1 MAHIH
6 LKAYF
11 ELALHDEDDHDEADG
26 AQHDPQEQLG
36 RGQTTHTVT
45 AMIRM
50 IEREGGE
57 LRETTQSFCLARL
70 HHNSQ

>member
-26 AQHDPQEQLG
+26 AHHDPQEQLG
-36 RGQTTHTVT
+36 RGETAHT
-45 AMIRM
+45 AAAIIRV
-50 IEREGGE
+50 IEMEENRPSHQQ
-57 LRETTQSFCLARL
+57 R
-70 HHNSQ
+70 